1 MRANRNGRGTR
12 HPGGMFS
19 AVSLGLTIS
28 GITITQTGIQHNS
41 GTITPTI
48 MGYLDDVG
56 GYAIEHTSAA
66 NYKISGGTV
75 AWAGSSLGITTG
87 LTSVLALCATVS
99 INSGADVTRACMLEW
114 VHSITGGKVT
124 AALVSATSS
133 CQKNLVSSGGTM
145 HWIAFGT

>member
-12 HPGGMFS
+12 HPGGTFS

-56 GYAIEHTSAA
+56 GYLVEHPTTA

-75 AWAGSSLGITTG
+75 AWAGASLGITTG
-87 LTSVLALCATVS
+87 LTSVLGFFGSLEASKYSAVS
-99 INSGADVTRACMLEW
+99 AGITEW
-114 VHSITGGKVT
+114 VHAGVGGKVT
-124 AALVSATSS
+124 AALVSVTANIST
-133 CQKNLVSSGGTM
+133 KITVKSGGTLA
-145 HWIAFGT
+145 WIAFGT